1 MNAFLI
7 TDGEGPIWPYSL
19 QCTGNET
26 NVEDC
31 RYSTRSSFYTSC
43 DHSDD
48 VGVRCG
54 QY

>member
-1 MNAFLI
+1 VLSTYVI
-7 TDGEGPIWPYSL
+7 TSGEGSIWPYSL

-26 NVEDC
+26 SVEDC
-31 RYSTRSSFYTSC
+31 RYLTRPSYYTSC

-54 QY
+54 K